1 MSRVLTWQLL
11 RDLKLSELEGA
22 ADGWGVAS
30 NQADAARDRI
40 SNQMINAL
48 AESQVSEAADTA
60 LERLKQLDRNFEY
73 AYTEC
78 GLVRT
83 TLNSL
88 AHELGEQQRRLNSAL
103 EDAASRKFTVHPD
116 GSVSYPEGGTNLLD
130 KPVAGGTTRR
140 RGILEQPSP
149 LTNPNPHRAE
159 AQRIADTIGGAVQ
172 GATEIDN
179 RFSKILAALK
189 APPGLAVT
197 TATWTDAAKDAEAV
211 RKAAK
216 GYLPEAIPDCGSPA
230 NRKEW
235 WDSLTQEQR
244 EELLATYPDR
254 IGNLDGIPA
263 LVRDAANRDNLQ
275 LLIGKLEGQSDT
287 TSQNQLA
294 GLKSIDEQ
302 LRAQPKPGVPPML
315 LLGIGDEGLGRAIV
329 SFGNPDTA
337 RNVSAY
343 VPGLA
348 TSLDADFAN
357 NDIKRARD
365 TASWAID
372 EDPSTASIVWLG
384 YDPPQ
389 ISGEKPLDNLAVTS
403 DRDAR
408 VGAIAYNQFMDG
420 LGATNQNAN
429 PHFTAIGH
437 SYGSLTVG
445 QAAQQDGG
453 IPGVDDIILVGSP
466 GTGAKAAT
474 DLGVSGDH
482 VYVGAAENDP
492 VTKLPDQNSAKGLI
506 LGAQLGLTGPPLAA
520 PIGAA
525 AGYALGDAATDENQI
540 YYGTDPAHRD
550 FGAHRFKVDDGPPV
564 HFDGGV
570 QTPAHSNYFNPDR
583 DDESVRNIAK
593 IIVGDG
599 DAITKQEHR

>member
-1 MSRVLTWQLL
+1 MLTWQVL

-48 AESQVSEAADTA
+48 MESQVSEAADSA

-83 TLNSL
+83 TLNAL

-103 EDAASRKFTVHPD
+103 DDAASRRFTVHAD
-116 GSVSYPEGGTNLLD
+116 GSVSYPEGGTSVLD
-130 KPVAGGTTRR
+130 KPAAGGTTRR
-140 RGILEQPSP
+140 RGLLEQPSP

-159 AQRIADTIGGAVQ
+159 AQRIADTIGAAVQ
-172 GATEIDN
+172 GATEIDS
-179 RFSKILAALK
+179 RFSKILTALK
-189 APPGLAVT
+189 APPGLRVE
-197 TATWTDAAKDAEAV
+197 TATWTDAARDAEAV
-211 RKAAK
+211 RAAAK
-216 GYLPEAIPDCGSPA
+216 GYLPEAIPDCGTPA
-230 NRKEW
+230 ARKGW
-235 WDSLTQEQR
+235 WDGLTQEQR

-294 GLKSIDEQ
+294 GLKSIDQQ
-302 LRAQPKPGVPPML
+302 LRAKPEEGAPPML

-337 RNVSAY
+337 KNVSAY

-348 TSLDADFAN
+348 TSLDADFAR
-357 NDIKRARD
+357 NDIKRARQ
-365 TASWAID
+365 TATLAYEMDS
-372 EDPSTASIVWLG
+372 SSASIVWLG

-389 ISGEKPLDNLAVTS
+389 LPADKGLDNLAVTS

-408 VGAIAYNQFMDG
+408 AGAPAYNQFMDG
-420 LGATNQNAN
+420 LSATNQNAN

-445 QAAQQDGG
+445 LAAQREGG
-453 IPGVDDIILVGSP
+453 IPGVDDIILLGSP

-492 VTKLPDQNSAKGLI
+492 VTKLPDQNSAEGLKAGALTGFGGPPGATA
-506 LGAQLGLTGPPLAA
+506 LGAV
-520 PIGAA
+520 
-525 AGYALGDAATDENQI
+525 AGYFLGDAVTDKNQI
-540 YYGTDPAHRD
+540 YYGTDPANED
-550 FGAHRFKVDDGPPV
+550 FGARRFKVGDGPPT
-564 HFDGGV
+564 HFDGGI
-570 QTPAHSNYFNPDR
+570 QTPAHSNYFDPER
-583 DDESVRNIAK
+583 DEESALNIAM
-593 IIVGDG
+593 IVAGDG
-599 DAITKQEHR
+599 HRVTRQEHR